1 MRTISIHDSPPIR
14 PGGSLVADGAPAGLP
29 AVPKSRGTPILIG
42 VGFVTLFACLLAFGR
57 IAEEIHRQEAI
68 ALDAVVTPM
77 LHGWAT
83 PALDQVMWAITT
95 IGSTAVVAPLFIA
108 LDLVLLRV
116 RRRREALFLAV
127 AILGSVLLNAS
138 MKLVF
143 QRPRPQLPWAQTPLD
158 YSFPSGHTMNGLV
171 FYLAVALV
179 LWVVLGPRIGV
190 IATAAATVLAVLI
203 GISRIYL
210 GAHYFTDVAAGF
222 LAGLA
227 WLLVVST
234 AFDAGDWLA
243 RWRSRGAGRV
253 RRAPGIRPAIERRS
267 ADLTDPPT

>member
-1 MRTISIHDSPPIR
+1 
-14 PGGSLVADGAPAGLP
+14 
-29 AVPKSRGTPILIG
+29 
-42 VGFVTLFACLLAFGR
+42 LFACLLAFGR

-83 PALDQVMWAITT
+83 PALDQAMWAITT
-95 IGSTAVVAPLFIA
+95 IGSTVVVAPLFI
-108 LDLVLLRV
+108 LLELVLLWV

-127 AILGSVLLNAS
+127 AILGSVLLNTS

-190 IATAAATVLAVLI
+190 VATAAATVLAVLI

-227 WLLVVST
+227 WLLVVSS

-243 RWRSRGAGRV
+243 RWRSRGTAV
-253 RRAPGIRPAIERRS
+253 PAAPPAS
-267 ADLTDPPT
+267 GATTADPPT

>member
-1 MRTISIHDSPPIR
+1 MRTIGIHDAPPIR
-14 PGGSLVADGAPAGLP
+14 AGGSLVADGAPAGLP
-29 AVPKSRGTPILIG
+29 AVPKSRGTPILVG
-42 VGFVTLFACLLAFGR
+42 VGFMTLLACLLAFGR

-83 PALDQVMWAITT
+83 PALDRVMWGITT

-179 LWVVLGPRIGV
+179 LWVVFGRRIGV

-234 AFDAGDWLA
+234 AFDAGDWLT
-243 RWRSRGAGRV
+243 RWRSRGAV
-253 RRAPGIRPAIERRS
+253 RSGAPPAPPGSS
-267 ADLTDPPT
+267 ATTADPPT